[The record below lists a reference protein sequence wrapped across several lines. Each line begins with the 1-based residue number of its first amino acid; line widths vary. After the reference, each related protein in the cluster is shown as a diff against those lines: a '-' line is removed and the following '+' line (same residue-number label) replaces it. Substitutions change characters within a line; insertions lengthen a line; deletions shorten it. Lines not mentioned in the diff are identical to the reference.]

1 MKGAC
6 REIEEKGAKDKMN
19 ILSSSIL
26 AADFAELGEGVRETD
41 RAGAQ
46 YIHVDVMDGQ
56 FVPTI
61 SFGMPVI
68 RGIRKVTDKVFD
80 VHLMIDEP
88 ERYLE
93 DFAKAGADIIT
104 VHLETLKYPEQ
115 VIAKIRA
122 LNCKVGL
129 AINPE
134 TSVHAVEPYLHLV
147 DMVLIMTVRPGFG
160 GQKYLD
166 YCTEKINRVYNMIKR
181 KNLRTDIEVDGG
193 INRDNIGMVLDAG
206 ANVIVMGSSIFN
218 GNIAQNTEYFVKLMQ
233 EKDSRN

>member
-1 MKGAC
+1 
-6 REIEEKGAKDKMN
+6 MN

-26 AADFAELGEGVRETD
+26 AADFAALGDGIRETD

-68 RGIRKVTDKVFD
+68 RSIRKVTDCVFD

-115 VIAKIRA
+115 VISKIRA

-147 DMVLIMTVRPGFG
+147 DMILIMTVRPGFG
-160 GQKYLD
+160 GQAYLD
-166 YCTEKINRVYNMIKR
+166 YCTEKINRVHNMIRR
-181 KNLRTDIEVDGG
+181 KNLPTDIEVDGG
-193 INRDNIGMVLDAG
+193 INRDNIEMVLDAG
-206 ANVIVMGSSIFN
+206 ANVIVMGSSVFN
-218 GNIAQNTEYFVKLMQ
+218 GDIAQNTEYFVKLMR
-233 EKDSRN
+233 EKDNHL

>member
-1 MKGAC
+1 
-6 REIEEKGAKDKMN
+6 MN

-26 AADFAELGEGVRETD
+26 AADFAELGDGVSKTD
-41 RAGAQ
+41 HAGAQ

-68 RGIRKVTDKVFD
+68 RSIRKVTDRVFD

-122 LNCKVGL
+122 LNCRVGL

-134 TSVHAVEPYLHLV
+134 TSVHAVEPYQHLV

-166 YCTEKINRVYNMIKR
+166 YCTEKINRVHNMIKR

-218 GNIAQNTEYFVKLMQ
+218 GDIAQNTEYFVKLMQ
-233 EKDSRN
+233 EKGNENGK

>member
-1 MKGAC
+1 
-6 REIEEKGAKDKMN
+6 MN

-26 AADFAELGEGVRETD
+26 AADFARLGDGIRETD

-56 FVPTI
+56 FVPSI
-61 SFGMPVI
+61 SFGMPII
-68 RGIRKVTDKVFD
+68 RSIRKVTDRVLD

-88 ERYLE
+88 ERYLDE
-93 DFAKAGADIIT
+93 FVKAGADIVT

-122 LNCKVGL
+122 LGCKAGL

-134 TSVHAVEPYLHLV
+134 TSIHAIEPYVHLV
-147 DMVLIMTVRPGFG
+147 DMILIMTVRPGFG

-166 YCTEKINRVYNMIKR
+166 YCTEKIKRVHRMIR
-181 KNLRTDIEVDGG
+181 QKNLRTDIEVDGG
-193 INRDNIGMVLDAG
+193 INRDNVGMVLDAG
-206 ANVIVMGSSIFN
+206 ANVIVMGSSVFN
-218 GNIAQNTEYFVKLMQ
+218 GDIRANTEYFVRLMQ
-233 EKDSRN
+233 ERDKSAGR

>member
-1 MKGAC
+1 
-6 REIEEKGAKDKMN
+6 MN

-26 AADFAELGEGVRETD
+26 AADFAELGDGVSKTD

-68 RGIRKVTDKVFD
+68 RSIRKVTDRVFD

-93 DFAKAGADIIT
+93 DFARAGADILT

-147 DMVLIMTVRPGFG
+147 DMILIMTVRPGFG

-166 YCTEKINRVYNMIKR
+166 YCTEKINRVHNMIRR
-181 KNLRTDIEVDGG
+181 KNLPTDIEVDGG
-193 INRDNIGMVLDAG
+193 INRGNIEMVLDAG

-218 GNIAQNTEYFVKLMQ
+218 GDIAQNTEYFVKLMQ
-233 EKDSRN
+233 EKEKRS

>member
-1 MKGAC
+1 MA
-6 REIEEKGAKDKMN
+6 

-26 AADFAELGEGVRETD
+26 AADFAVLGEEIRETD
-41 RAGAQ
+41 HAGAE
-46 YIHVDVMDGQ
+46 YIHVDVMDGE
-56 FVPTI
+56 FVPSI

-68 RGIRKVTDKVFD
+68 KSIRKVTDRVFD
-80 VHLMIDEP
+80 VHLMIAEP

-115 VIAKIRA
+115 VLAKIRA
-122 LNCKVGL
+122 LGCKVGI

-134 TSVHAVEPYLHLV
+134 TSVHAVEPYLALV

-166 YCTEKINRVYNMIKR
+166 YCTEKIKRVYQMIR
-181 KNLRTDIEVDGG
+181 QKNLKTDIEVDGG
-193 INRDNIGMVLDAG
+193 INRENIHTVLEAG
-206 ANVIVMGSSIFN
+206 ANVIVMGSSVFN
-218 GNIAQNTEYFVKLMQ
+218 GNIRENTGFFVKLM
-233 EKDSRN
+233 KK

>member
-1 MKGAC
+1 
-6 REIEEKGAKDKMN
+6 MN

-26 AADFAELGEGVRETD
+26 AADFARLGDGIRETD

-56 FVPTI
+56 FVPSI
-61 SFGMPVI
+61 SFGMPII
-68 RGIRKVTDKVFD
+68 RSIRKVTDRVLD

-88 ERYLE
+88 ERYLDE
-93 DFAKAGADIIT
+93 FVKAGADIVT

-122 LNCKVGL
+122 LGCRAGL

-134 TSVHAVEPYLHLV
+134 TSIHAIEPYVHLV
-147 DMVLIMTVRPGFG
+147 DMILIMTVRPGFG

-166 YCTEKINRVYNMIKR
+166 YCTEKIKRVHRMIR
-181 KNLRTDIEVDGG
+181 QKNLRTDIEVDGG
-193 INRDNIGMVLDAG
+193 INRDNVGMVLDAG
-206 ANVIVMGSSIFN
+206 ANVIVMGSSVFN
-218 GNIAQNTEYFVKLMQ
+218 GDIRANTEYFVRLMQ
-233 EKDSRN
+233 ERDKAAGR

>member
-1 MKGAC
+1 
-6 REIEEKGAKDKMN
+6 MN

-26 AADFAELGEGVRETD
+26 AADFAALGDGIRETD
-41 RAGAQ
+41 RAGAK

-56 FVPTI
+56 FVPAI
-61 SFGMPVI
+61 SFGTPVI
-68 RGIRKVTDKVFD
+68 RSIRNVTDRVFD
-80 VHLMIDEP
+80 VHLMIDAP

-115 VIAKIRA
+115 VISKIRA
-122 LNCKVGL
+122 LNCRVGL

-160 GQKYLD
+160 GQKYLE
-166 YCTEKINRVYNMIKR
+166 YCTEKINRVYQMIKR
-181 KNLRTDIEVDGG
+181 KNLPTDIEVDGG

-206 ANVIVMGSSIFN
+206 ANVIVMGSSVFN
-218 GNIAQNTEYFVKLMQ
+218 GDIAQNTEYFVKLMG
-233 EKDSRN
+233 EKENGK

>member
-1 MKGAC
+1 
-6 REIEEKGAKDKMN
+6 MN

-26 AADFAELGEGVRETD
+26 AADFAELGDEIRETD

-61 SFGMPVI
+61 SFGMPI
-68 RGIRKVTDKVFD
+68 IHSIRKVTDRVLD

-88 ERYLE
+88 ERYLG
-93 DFAKAGADIIT
+93 DFAKAGADILT

-147 DMVLIMTVRPGFG
+147 DMILIMTVRPGFG

-166 YCTEKINRVYNMIKR
+166 YCTEKINRINNMIKH
-181 KNLRTDIEVDGG
+181 KNLPTHIEVDGG
-193 INRDNIGMVLDAG
+193 INRDNIEMVLDAG

-218 GNIAQNTEYFVKLMQ
+218 GDIAQNTEYFVKLMR
-233 EKDSRN
+233 EKEVQYGK

>member
-1 MKGAC
+1 
-6 REIEEKGAKDKMN
+6 MN

-26 AADFAELGEGVRETD
+26 AADFAELGDGIRETD

-68 RGIRKVTDKVFD
+68 RSIRKVTDRVFD
-80 VHLMIDEP
+80 VHLMIDQP

-134 TSVHAVEPYLHLV
+134 TSVHAVESYLHLV
-147 DMVLIMTVRPGFG
+147 DMILIMTVRPGFG

-166 YCTEKINRVYNMIKR
+166 YCTEKINRVHNMIKR
-181 KNLRTDIEVDGG
+181 KNLPTDIEVDGG
-193 INRDNIGMVLDAG
+193 INRDNIEMVLDAG
-206 ANVIVMGSSIFN
+206 ANVIVMGSSVFN
-218 GNIAQNTEYFVKLMQ
+218 GNIAQNTEYFVKLMK
-233 EKDSRN
+233 EKENR

>member
-1 MKGAC
+1 MA
-6 REIEEKGAKDKMN
+6 

-26 AADFAELGEGVRETD
+26 AADFAVLGEEIRETD
-41 RAGAQ
+41 HAGAE
-46 YIHVDVMDGQ
+46 YIHVDVMDGE
-56 FVPTI
+56 FVPSI

-68 RGIRKVTDKVFD
+68 KSIRKVTDRVFD
-80 VHLMIDEP
+80 VHLMIAEP

-115 VIAKIRA
+115 VLAKIRA
-122 LNCKVGL
+122 LGCKVGI

-134 TSVHAVEPYLHLV
+134 TSVHAVEPYLALV

-166 YCTEKINRVYNMIKR
+166 YCTEKIKRVYQMIR
-181 KNLRTDIEVDGG
+181 QKNLKTDIEVDGG
-193 INRDNIGMVLDAG
+193 INRENIHNVLESG
-206 ANVIVMGSSIFN
+206 ANVIVMGSSVFN
-218 GNIAQNTEYFVKLMQ
+218 GNIRENTGFFVKLM
-233 EKDSRN
+233 KK

>member
-1 MKGAC
+1 
-6 REIEEKGAKDKMN
+6 MN

-26 AADFAELGEGVRETD
+26 AADFAGLGDEIRETD
-41 RAGAQ
+41 RAGAE

-56 FVPTI
+56 FVPSI

-68 RGIRKVTDKVFD
+68 RSIRKVTDKIFD

-88 ERYLE
+88 ERYLDE
-93 DFAKAGADIIT
+93 FVKAGADIIT
-104 VHLETLKYPEQ
+104 VHLETLKYPVQ

-122 LNCKVGL
+122 LGCKVGL

-134 TSVHAVEPYLHLV
+134 TSIHAIEPYVHLV
-147 DMVLIMTVRPGFG
+147 DMILIMTVRPGFG

-166 YCTEKINRVYNMIKR
+166 YCTEKIKRVYQMIRQKR
-181 KNLRTDIEVDGG
+181 LRTDIEVDGG
-193 INRDNIGMVLDAG
+193 INRDNIEMILDAG

-218 GNIAQNTEYFVKLMQ
+218 GDIKANTEYFVRLMK
-233 EKDSRN
+233 ERERTNT

>member
-1 MKGAC
+1 
-6 REIEEKGAKDKMN
+6 MN

-26 AADFAELGEGVRETD
+26 AADFARLGDGIRETD

-56 FVPTI
+56 FVPSI
-61 SFGMPVI
+61 SFGMPII
-68 RGIRKVTDKVFD
+68 RSIRKVTDRVLD

-88 ERYLE
+88 ERYLDE
-93 DFAKAGADIIT
+93 FVKAGADIVT

-122 LNCKVGL
+122 LGCRAGL

-134 TSVHAVEPYLHLV
+134 TSIHAIEPYVHLV
-147 DMVLIMTVRPGFG
+147 DMILIMTVRPGFG

-166 YCTEKINRVYNMIKR
+166 YCTEKIKRVHRMIR
-181 KNLRTDIEVDGG
+181 QKNLRTDIEVDGG
-193 INRDNIGMVLDAG
+193 INRDNVGMVLDAG
-206 ANVIVMGSSIFN
+206 ANVIVMGSSVFN
-218 GNIAQNTEYFVKLMQ
+218 GDIRANTEYFVRLMQ
-233 EKDSRN
+233 ERDKSAGR